1 MKSIR
6 FLIFILIGISV
17 PGCVMLFPHKE
28 FKKADQRA
36 LFTTHYAADPDG
48 TLNTGLYL
56 LYDESC
62 SKFLKGGGF
71 ILFEDGRVESAFLSL
86 DFLCLKDAT
95 SENMEKLIDAHF
107 LTFGSEGIY
116 FVKGEKLLTDIYYN
130 PMYKIWELSKEEY
143 IIIDE
148 NTVETLPTENE
159 INRICKV
166 RKLYRRIAMF
176 SSLSFPSKQS
186 IKNKKWMWESGSEW
200 KIYKKSEEIRNK

>member
-1 MKSIR
+1 
-6 FLIFILIGISV
+6 
-17 PGCVMLFPHKE
+17 
-28 FKKADQRA
+28 
-36 LFTTHYAADPDG
+36 
-48 TLNTGLYL
+48 
-56 LYDESC
+56 
-62 SKFLKGGGF
+62 
-71 ILFEDGRVESAFLSL
+71 
-86 DFLCLKDAT
+86 
-95 SENMEKLIDAHF
+95 
-107 LTFGSEGIY
+107 
-116 FVKGEKLLTDIYYN
+116 
-130 PMYKIWELSKEEY
+130 MYKIWELSKEEY

>member
-1 MKSIR
+1 MKNIR
-6 FLIFILIGISV
+6 FLIFILIGLSV
-17 PGCVMLFPHKE
+17 SGCVMLFPHRE
-28 FKKADQRA
+28 FEKADQRA
-36 LFTTHYAADPDG
+36 LFTTHYAADPEE
-48 TLNTGLYL
+48 TLNSGLYL

-71 ILFEDGRVESAFLSL
+71 ILFEDGRVESVFLGL

-107 LTFGSEGIY
+107 LTFGSDGIY
-116 FVKGEKLLTDIYYN
+116 FVKGEKLVTDIYYN
-130 PMYKIWELSKEEY
+130 LRYKIWELSKKEY

-148 NTVETLPTENE
+148 NTVEALPTENK

-176 SSLSFPSKQS
+176 SSLSPSEQS

-200 KIYKKSEEIRNK
+200 KIYKESEEIRNK